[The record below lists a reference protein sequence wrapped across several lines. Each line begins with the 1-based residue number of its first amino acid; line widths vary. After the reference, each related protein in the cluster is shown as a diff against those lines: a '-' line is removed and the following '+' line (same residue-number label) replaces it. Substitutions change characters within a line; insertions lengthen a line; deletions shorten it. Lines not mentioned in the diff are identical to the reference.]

1 MEINEVD
8 PAVDKAD
15 GDVEEPDSNEK
26 CKPSSQDEILPDSTN
41 EQKREEKNK
50 MKNMIIVQAN

>member
-1 MEINEVD
+1 MEINEVE

-41 EQKREEKNK
+41 DQIREEKK
-50 MKNMIIVQAN
+50 IMKMIIVQAN

>member
-41 EQKREEKNK
+41 E
-50 MKNMIIVQAN
+50 